1 MAASQKTLTC
11 RHFLAETVGFEPTD
25 PKGSNDFESCA
36 EKDFSEKSRSELV
49 SLSPD
54 FGRCEALF
62 HRGKAKNGVGTNEM
76 GNACFGEIWH
86 TFLEKCKI

>member
-1 MAASQKTLTC
+1 M
-11 RHFLAETVGFEPTD
+11 GFEPTD

-36 EKDFSEKSRSELV
+36 EKDFPEKSRSERV

-54 FGRCEALF
+54 FGRYVELF
-62 HRGKAKNGVGTNEM
+62 RREKAKNGMGTNEM
-76 GNACFGEIWH
+76 GNAPFGEIWH